1 VFKSPFKLNWNNKLK
16 AKPVPQPQQVNPFDV
31 FDQNAAPKKMF
42 NLQTG
47 ENFGYDP
54 QGNYFGS
61 DSPLAEEQRQ
71 LYRNFIASRKGK

>member
-1 VFKSPFKLNWNNKLK
+1 
-16 AKPVPQPQQVNPFDV
+16 
-31 FDQNAAPKKMF
+31 MF